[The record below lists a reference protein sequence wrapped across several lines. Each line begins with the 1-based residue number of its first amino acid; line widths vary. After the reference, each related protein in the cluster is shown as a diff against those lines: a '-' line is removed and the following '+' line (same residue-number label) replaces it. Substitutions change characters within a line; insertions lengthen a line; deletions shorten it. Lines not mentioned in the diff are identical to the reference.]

1 MFSRQPKCNPNITI
15 DPPECLSKI
24 SFTTPKSC
32 HTEAFAED
40 IAVVR
45 SKFQVPIHL
54 AKKIFLNYT
63 STPER
68 YKPPQSR
75 YKEEECET
83 LSTKISPCVVGTP
96 DQPVYC
102 SVRP

>member
-1 MFSRQPKCNPNITI
+1 M
-15 DPPECLSKI
+15 
-24 SFTTPKSC
+24 SFTTPQSC
-32 HTEAFAED
+32 HTE
-40 IAVVR
+40 
-45 SKFQVPIHL
+45 VP
-54 AKKIFLNYT
+54 AKVDQKEIIIKLYIYT

-75 YKEEECET
+75 YKEKECKT
-83 LSTKISPCVVGTP
+83 LSTKISPCVVETP

>member
-1 MFSRQPKCNPNITI
+1 MY
-15 DPPECLSKI
+15 PPECLSKMA
-24 SFTTPKSC
+24 FTTPQSC
-32 HTEAFAED
+32 HTEVPAKVD
-40 IAVVR
+40 QQCPTYI
-45 SKFQVPIHL
+45 KFTN
-54 AKKIFLNYT
+54 KKKLSLNYT

-83 LSTKISPCVVGTP
+83 LSTKISPCVVETP